1 MTLEQLR
8 IFVAV
13 AERQHVTQAARELN
27 LTQSAVSSAV
37 AALEN
42 RHGVSLFDRVGR
54 AIVLNPAGQ
63 AFLSEAKAVLARAE
77 AAEAAL
83 TNLGDLS
90 RGRLAIQASQTIAS
104 YWLPAR
110 LAAFR
115 RAWPGIVLD
124 VTIGNTRQVAEAV
137 AEGLAELGFV
147 EGAVDNPALEVS
159 VVDQDQPVI
168 LVSPEHPWATS
179 APRAADLAETEWVL
193 REPGSGTRAAFD
205 LLLARTGVDPA
216 AAPVAIT
223 LPDNESVRGAIESGM
238 GAGVLSRSV
247 VAASLSTGT
256 LVEVPFDLPPRA
268 YWLVRHRDRWRGKAG
283 EAFIATLKT
292 FDCIER
298 NDKNNT
304 LD

>member
-37 AALEN
+37 TALEN

-54 AIVLNPAGQ
+54 GIVLNPAGQ
-63 AFLSEAKAVLARAE
+63 VFLTEAKAVLARAE

-90 RGRLAIQASQTIAS
+90 RGRLSIQASQTIAS

-147 EGAVDNPALEVS
+147 EGTVENAALEVS
-159 VVDQDQPVI
+159 MVDEDQPVI
-168 LVSPEHPWATS
+168 LVSPQHPWAKQR
-179 APRAADLAETEWVL
+179 PRAADLAGTEWVL

-205 LLLARTGVDPA
+205 LLLERTAIDPA
-216 AAPVAIT
+216 AIAIAIT
-223 LPDNESVRGAIESGM
+223 LPDNEPVRGAIESGM

-247 VAASLSTGT
+247 AAASLAAGT

-268 YWLVRHRDRWRGKAG
+268 YWLLRHRDRWRGKAG
-283 EAFIATLKT
+283 DAFLTT
-292 FDCIER
+292 VETVR
-298 NDKNNT
+298 
-304 LD
+304 

>member
-42 RHGVSLFDRVGR
+42 RHGVALFDRVGR
-54 AIVLNPAGQ
+54 NIVLNPAGQ
-63 AFLSEAKAVLARAE
+63 VFLAEAKAVLSRAE

-90 RGRLAIQASQTIAS
+90 RGRLSIQASQTIAS

-147 EGAVDNPALEVS
+147 EGPVENPALDVS

-168 LVSPEHPWATS
+168 LVAPDHPWARS
-179 APRAADLAETEWVL
+179 PPRAADLLDTAWVL

-205 LLLARTGVDPA
+205 LLLERADIDPA
-216 AAPVAIT
+216 AVSIAIT
-223 LPDNESVRGAIESGM
+223 LPDNEPVRGAIESGM

-247 VAASLSTGT
+247 AAASLAAGT

-268 YWLVRHRDRWRGKAG
+268 YWLVRHKDRWRGKAG
-283 EAFIATLKT
+283 EAFLAELRIV
-292 FDCIER
+292 R
-298 NDKNNT
+298 
-304 LD
+304 